1 MSEMKMIMENWDKFI
16 INEQEQTIGQ
26 KAASGLGKVSSAIA
40 TGFGKMDN
48 YLQKDYC
55 EKKFPLHLKG
65 QGDIQTWGDL
75 SALLK
80 CGIEYKDKKKVLS
93 TLASFIPGVSAAME
107 VIKQSSDISEFIL
120 DMYQIEDDERPE
132 GNLGKLDMDDEV
144 ADIIDDRIEKVFLQF
159 LVKDLTATK
168 NLEQDIDPNWDI
180 TTALKAYLE
189 KEKNSRTI
197 TGFEKK

>member
-1 MSEMKMIMENWDKFI
+1 MSEMKMIMENWGKFI

-26 KAASGLGKVSSAIA
+26 KAVAGLSKVSSVIA

-107 VIKQSSDISEFIL
+107 VIQQSSDISQFIL
-120 DMYQIEDDERPE
+120 DMY
-132 GNLGKLDMDDEV
+132 
-144 ADIIDDRIEKVFLQF
+144 
-159 LVKDLTATK
+159 
-168 NLEQDIDPNWDI
+168 
-180 TTALKAYLE
+180 
-189 KEKNSRTI
+189 
-197 TGFEKK
+197 

>member
-1 MSEMKMIMENWDKFI
+1 MKMIMENWGKFI

-26 KAASGLGKVSSAIA
+26 KAVAGLSKVSSVIA

-107 VIKQSSDISEFIL
+107 VIQQSSDISQFIL

-132 GNLGKLDMDDEV
+132 GNLGKLDMDDDV
-144 ADIIDDRIEKVFLQF
+144 ADIIDDRIEKAFLQF

-180 TTALKAYLE
+180 TTALKTHLE